1 MWVQILEKGNG
12 YTVYKMKG
20 MELQETSCHTLEAT
34 KVDEIFTSAFERRAC
49 LNHYPLHT
57 LTPITQL
64 GKSTTIKVEQYLLWR
79 SNDSNIVRQISQIL
93 Q

>member
-64 GKSTTIKVEQYLLWR
+64 GKSTTKKNGNGTLLFR
-79 SNDSNIVRQISQIL
+79 VDITEIN
-93 Q
+93 